1 MSLLDKYLKILKSQK
16 FLKCGKEGSWFFIPH
31 FCLQPQ
37 KVLFALMVNHFA
49 VVDHVITIIKD
60 FAHQTFNKTCVL
72 GISVTL
78 EWCVKLVWKRK
89 LGHENGT
96 VWCIRVIISQN
107 VLKLFL
113 LVQNFSTIFSSFFQ
127 VQIVPQLHSLFLQD
141 FYMSSIPLTPIL
153 CSPN

>member
-16 FLKCGKEGSWFFIPH
+16 FPKCGKEGSWFFIPH

-49 VVDHVITIIKD
+49 VDHVITIIKD
-60 FAHQTFNKTCVL
+60 FPHQTFNKNLCF
-72 GISVTL
+72 GHFGNL
-78 EWCVKLVWKRK
+78 EWYVKLVWKRK

-113 LVQNFSTIFSSFFQ
+113 LVRNFSTIFSSFFQ
-127 VQIVPQLHSLFLQD
+127 VQIVPQLHSLFLHD

>member
-31 FCLQPQ
+31 FCLQPE

-49 VVDHVITIIKD
+49 VDHVITIIKD
-60 FAHQTFNKTCVL
+60 FAHQTFNENLCF
-72 GISVTL
+72 GHFGNL
-78 EWCVKLVWKRK
+78 EWYAKLVWKRK
-89 LGHENGT
+89 LGHENGA

-113 LVQNFSTIFSSFFQ
+113 LVRNFSTILSSFFQ
-127 VQIVPQLHSLFLQD
+127 VEFVPLLHSLFLQD